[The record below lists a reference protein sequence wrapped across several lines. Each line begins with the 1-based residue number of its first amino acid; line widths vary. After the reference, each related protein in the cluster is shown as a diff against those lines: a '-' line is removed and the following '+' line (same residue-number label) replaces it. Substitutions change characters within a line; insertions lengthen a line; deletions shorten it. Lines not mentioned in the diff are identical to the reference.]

1 MFKDRAS
8 LPGYPRSL
16 EEWGMHTMEGR
27 PLERVEAVFVWAHNG
42 KTYVFSGGE
51 FWRFDEGGQDR
62 KLEGGYPKMA
72 SLWTGVP
79 SDPDDIISWGDGK
92 KYAKLVFAPNHRSRI
107 RLAFTQSNHF
117 TQKWATGCHFCRP
130 ADPFVLGTQLGS
142 QLTVESWNMEYK
154 RCYFKML
161 HNFYYVS
168 H

>member
-16 EEWGMHTMEGR
+16 EEWGMRTMEGR

-51 FWRFDEGGQDR
+51 FWRFDEGGQER

-107 RLAFTQSNHF
+107 RLTFTQSNHF
-117 TQKWATGCHFCRP
+117 TQGWATGGPHICRP
-130 ADPFVLGTQLGS
+130 ADPLF
-142 QLTVESWNMEYK
+142 
-154 RCYFKML
+154 
-161 HNFYYVS
+161 
-168 H
+168 